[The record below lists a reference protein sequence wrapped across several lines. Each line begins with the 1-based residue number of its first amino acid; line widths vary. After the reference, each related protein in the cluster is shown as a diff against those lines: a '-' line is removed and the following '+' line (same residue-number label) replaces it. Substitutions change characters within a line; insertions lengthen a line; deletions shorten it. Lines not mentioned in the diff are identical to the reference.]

1 MDNLNGFY
9 FKARWKF
16 RGIFNGVIGLIF
28 IILILH
34 QEDILQGSLS
44 RQSFSIRP
52 ATKSFQSGFNKNGI
66 RKEGARRRIVE
77 KLDNSS
83 SIDLFSDE
91 ELGGSLSASKTPVCT
106 GIYEHQG
113 YDSKCEYLRD
123 NPDCDSGGY
132 FNYIKFFYCTCNN
145 YSALGYVVL
154 AVWLVALFY
163 LLGNTAA
170 DYFCCCLEKLSNLLR
185 LPPTVAGVTLL
196 PLGNGAPDVFAS
208 IAAFVGNDSGGMG
221 LNSVLGGAVFV
232 TCVVVGTVA
241 LCVTEQGV
249 QIDKKC
255 FIRDVCFFIFAIL
268 SLLVIL
274 ILGEVSVGVAIAF
287 FSIYVVYAISVAAN
301 EILRKHLMKSKADC
315 VAPLL
320 PVAGG
325 SLPDGSKGEE
335 VKKLAKVDSKDVAPQ
350 LEKLP
355 HWLWTSNVAIYSN
368 ETVKVVPGESTEF
381 LWGWTDEDEANDRW
395 SLVSCSKIVSLLEL
409 PLMLPRR
416 LTIPIVDEQRWSKF
430 YAVASASLAPLL
442 LSFLWNTQDD
452 ARSLTAQI
460 VYLIGA
466 VSGGVL
472 GGLAFIYTKPDHPPQ
487 KFLFPWIFGGF
498 FMSIIWFYIVANE
511 LVALLVAFG
520 VIFGINPSLLAL
532 TVLAWGNSMGDLIS
546 NVAIA
551 MNNTDGVQIAMSG
564 SYAGPMFN
572 TLVGLGISMML
583 GAWSKQPASYTI
595 PQDNNLYYT
604 LGFLML
610 ALLYT
615 LIVLPRNGMRP
626 SKLLGLG
633 LMTIYLVFL
642 SVRATIAVGDGSL
655 LFKT

>member
-1 MDNLNGFY
+1 MDILNGFL

-16 RGIFNGVIGLIF
+16 RGIFNGLIGLVF

-34 QEDILQGSLS
+34 QGSFS

-52 ATKSFQSGFNKNGI
+52 AIKISQSGFNKNGV
-66 RKEGARRRIVE
+66 RQEGARRRIVE
-77 KLDNSS
+77 NLDNSS
-83 SIDLFSDE
+83 SSDLFSDE
-91 ELGGSLSASKTPVCT
+91 KSGDSLGASKTPVCT
-106 GIYEHQG
+106 GIYDHQG

-123 NPDCDSGGY
+123 NPGCDSGGY
-132 FNYIKFFYCTCNN
+132 FNYIKFFYCNCNN
-145 YSALGYVVL
+145 YSGLGYLVL

-255 FIRDVCFFIFAIL
+255 FLRDVCFFIFVIF
-268 SLLVIL
+268 SLLMIL
-274 ILGEVSVGVAIAF
+274 IRGEVSVGVAMGF
-287 FSIYVVYAISVAAN
+287 FSIYVVYAVCVAAN
-301 EILRKHLMKSKADC
+301 EILRKHFGRSKADC
-315 VAPLL
+315 VTPLL
-320 PVAGG
+320 PVTG
-325 SLPDGSKGEE
+325 SDGNGSKRGKEG
-335 VKKLAKVDSKDVAPQ
+335 KLEKLDSKDVAPQ

-368 ETVKVVPGESTEF
+368 EAVKVGPGESPEF
-381 LWGWTDEDEANDRW
+381 FWGWNDEHPGGDDKW
-395 SLVSCSKIVSLLEL
+395 SQVSCSKVVSLLEL
-409 PLMLPRR
+409 PLMLTRR
-416 LTIPIVDEQRWSKF
+416 LTIPIVDETRWSKF
-430 YAVASASLAPLL
+430 YAVGSASLAPLL
-442 LSFLWNTQDD
+442 LSFLWNTQDKGG
-452 ARSLTAQI
+452 SLGAEI
-460 VYLIGA
+460 VYIIGA
-466 VSGGVL
+466 GSGGVL
-472 GGLAFIYTKPDHPPQ
+472 GGLAFVYTKPDRPPE

-551 MNNTDGVQIAMSG
+551 MNNRDGVQIAMSG

-583 GAWSKQPASYTI
+583 GAWSKQPDPYTI
-595 PQDNNLYYT
+595 PRDNNLYYT

-610 ALLYT
+610 ALLFT
-615 LIVLPRNGMRP
+615 LVVLPRNGMRP
-626 SKLLGLG
+626 SRLLGLG

-655 LFKT
+655 LFRP